1 MGNYPSFFYFYLHT
15 HHNINKVWTFPV
27 LGAKCALFLEILVA
41 EDELPVFTLIS
52 QVNQDKHLETI
63 FNDAS
68 EEKESVIYLR
78 IQEDEESEND
88 ETIPLVV
95 QDDGL
100 FGTSMVLDSGLKIVR
115 VENEGEQF
123 FYIPNDQGEGLC

>member
-1 MGNYPSFFYFYLHT
+1 MNFSCF
-15 HHNINKVWTFPV
+15 
-27 LGAKCALFLEILVA
+27 GAKCALFLEILVA
-41 EDELPVFTLIS
+41 EDEQLPVFTLIS

>member
-1 MGNYPSFFYFYLHT
+1 M
-15 HHNINKVWTFPV
+15 
-27 LGAKCALFLEILVA
+27 
-41 EDELPVFTLIS
+41 FTLIS

-63 FNDAS
+63 FNDAP
-68 EEKESVIYLR
+68 EEEEGVIYLR
-78 IQEDEESEND
+78 IQEDEDSENE

-100 FGTSMVLDSGLKIVR
+100 FGTSMVLDSGLKIVT

-123 FYIPNDQGEGLC
+123 FYIPNDQGKG

>member
-1 MGNYPSFFYFYLHT
+1 MCF
-15 HHNINKVWTFPV
+15 
-27 LGAKCALFLEILVA
+27 GAKCVRFLEISVLFA
-41 EDELPVFTLIS
+41 EDEQLPVFTLIS
-52 QVNQDKHLETI
+52 QVNQEKHLETI
-63 FNDAS
+63 FSDAS

-78 IQEDEESEND
+78 IQEDEESENE

-115 VENEGEQF
+115 VENDGEQF